1 MTILKWLSLIP
12 KTKMA
17 YSHPKRIQLHFCSAG
32 IAFFSTVCRES
43 ATKIT
48 TTKKKKNTHTL
59 CKIEA
64 IWQHTLKKFTHFK
77 KQISKCVIFKSRVS

>member
-17 YSHPKRIQLHFCSAG
+17 YSHPKRIQLNFCSAG

-43 ATKIT
+43 ATKFI
-48 TTKKKKNTHTL
+48 TTKKKKTAHTL
-59 CKIEA
+59 CKREA

-77 KQISKCVIFKSRVS
+77 KQISKCVRFKSRVS

>member
-48 TTKKKKNTHTL
+48 TTKKKKTHT
-59 CKIEA
+59 
-64 IWQHTLKKFTHFK
+64 HTMQDRGNLATHFEK
-77 KQISKCVIFKSRVS
+77 IYAL